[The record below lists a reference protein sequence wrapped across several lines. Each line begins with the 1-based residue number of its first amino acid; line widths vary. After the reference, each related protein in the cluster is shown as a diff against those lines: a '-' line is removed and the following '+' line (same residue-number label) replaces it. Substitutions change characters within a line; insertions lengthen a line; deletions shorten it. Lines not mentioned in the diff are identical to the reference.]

1 MGNRGDFMI
10 NRNRLEAPYGNVD
23 YIDEI
28 GSKRSS
34 NNDIDSQIA
43 SLEERSRV
51 LRERITK

>member
-1 MGNRGDFMI
+1 MI